1 MDQFVL
7 DFDATK
13 NRRAEIDLS
22 ENDEKTLAAIGP
34 FTMLRA
40 ARRFVEEN
48 AGDGV
53 NCPCCGRLVKEYRRK
68 LNAGM
73 AATLVWLVGEWERT
87 GRAYVDVQRQAP
99 ARILRSREIG
109 KLRHFGLVA
118 QKEGASALWMPT
130 VRGVDFVRGKNR
142 LLSHVI
148 LRDNVFQQ
156 FDGALISIEEALGEK
171 FDFNE
176 LMAGRVRNEKREKS
190 G

>member
-7 DFDATK
+7 DFESTK
-13 NRRAEIDLS
+13 KRFEEIDLS

-34 FTMLRA
+34 YTVLEV

-109 KLRHFGLVA
+109 KLRHFKLVH
-118 QKEGASALWMPT
+118 QKEGASALWAPT
-130 VRGVDFVRGKNR
+130 PAGVDFVMGKNR

-156 FDGALISIEEALGEK
+156 FDGRLISIGDALGDQ
-171 FDFNE
+171 FDLQE
-176 LMAGRVRNEKREKS
+176 LMDGRV
-190 G
+190 